1 LSEKLVSD
9 VMTDLDH
16 VFMVD
21 IDARLDRVLLTE
33 MVRRGHGRV
42 PVYEGH
48 RKNIVGVL
56 LVKSLVL
63 LDPDDA
69 VPVREAKI
77 ASIPLITPDVS
88 LYDIL
93 NAFQEGGSHLAA
105 VMGPQRP
112 AAGKRDA
119 QLSVASNCSSSSTL
133 ASAVDAGA
141 PLLSSPGHAPC
152 YLAINTTPS
161 RIPGSFAP
169 IGIITLEDVIEE
181 LIQEEI
187 IDETDEFI
195 DICRRVKVLG
205 VKERDESQDDEGAV
219 RRGHWVS
226 QAVGSFLDVSRS
238 TQGTPVA
245 ALAAP
250 ESYLNVARMFGE
262 FMDNDEAGSAH
273 QQFLESLIVR
283 LHEEANANV
292 AGPPPASREF
302 IRTLPAV
309 PISQC
314 KGNV

>member
-1 LSEKLVSD
+1 MASYYSE
-9 VMTDLDH
+9 
-16 VFMVD
+16 
-21 IDARLDRVLLTE
+21 
-33 MVRRGHGRV
+33 
-42 PVYEGH
+42 
-48 RKNIVGVL
+48 
-56 LVKSLVL
+56 
-63 LDPDDA
+63 
-69 VPVREAKI
+69 
-77 ASIPLITPDVS
+77 
-88 LYDIL
+88 
-93 NAFQEGGSHLAA
+93 
-105 VMGPQRP
+105 
-112 AAGKRDA
+112 
-119 QLSVASNCSSSSTL
+119 
-133 ASAVDAGA
+133 
-141 PLLSSPGHAPC
+141 
-152 YLAINTTPS
+152 
-161 RIPGSFAP
+161 
-169 IGIITLEDVIEE
+169 
-181 LIQEEI
+181 
-187 IDETDEFI
+187 
-195 DICRRVKVLG
+195 LG

-314 KGNV
+314 KGMSCVVCNESLAVESSVPELATRLPCKHYFHRECVKPWLELHNTCPMCRHEVPSDDPRWLEKKREVDRLATAEIRDL